1 MNVEI
6 TNANHN
12 QSIPAYHDKL
22 GPHTTNPMPIPEVQ
36 QDGNVG
42 IAPSFFSS
50 RRGCYN
56 NWLYLRYYLD
66 HCGTAYHITLSSN
79 SIIITHADSGY
90 LEIFFD
96 KYHH

>member
-12 QSIPAYHDKL
+12 QSIPAYHDKF

-42 IAPSFFSS
+42 IAPSFFLPGEAVTII
-50 RRGCYN
+50 GC
-56 NWLYLRYYLD
+56 
-66 HCGTAYHITLSSN
+66 I
-79 SIIITHADSGY
+79 
-90 LEIFFD
+90 
-96 KYHH
+96 